1 MAKITFTN
9 KQDLIVSAF
18 PEVNKLTATDINLI
32 KSVINEND
40 DLKTDKG
47 TYTGT
52 SQNLKEL
59 IDNAVF
65 DGALTYQTLAE
76 LPTAPYPSE
85 GTPAKVAND
94 PSVPNNGDWAVS
106 GGSWI
111 QNATTETYIQV
122 SRAFVHNKP
131 TLSNAVLST
140 DIEQGD
146 SINIKERTT
155 GAGDGGVWDVVL
167 SSAVT
172 ENNYNIVQ
180 CTGVA
185 TLSLVNRVQ
194 IRTNTD
200 ETPRALIGGGGGG
213 IAILGDSTL
222 AGVGAGGTVY
232 GEANSDSASGFSG
245 DLKFACYQNIS
256 LFTPPTDKDPLFE
269 SYKVDDITG
278 TKQPRVQM
286 TKGLNSILTK
296 TFTKNSRADVG
307 DDFFIFFGTRT
318 SNAAATAVV
327 TIYNQNNVQVHQ
339 ETIDSYKAPI
349 NFGTAGSFSQGLKVN
364 QFKLTNALSA
374 INSNDT
380 FKVIINGIDV
390 LDRGSGVS
398 SDGSIWY
405 YGCSQ
410 AETSQVYNF
419 AVGSSTLKAGT
430 SANTTRGVEALTQ
443 LQKAYD
449 LDCEVF
455 YLGWGTNDSK
465 SGISTVEAFKNEYY
479 AIILDIISNTV
490 SPEIILLT
498 APKGATGSIY
508 ENNVEYNEAIRQVSK
523 SMKVG
528 LIDVEKYFA
537 QKSTA
542 NNGYY
547 FDDVHPNELGYNA
560 TLGAI
565 CSQMGI
571 PKNKIESPEVLIES
585 GISRNEIPTSNDFT
599 VQAEKRVR
607 VSGIINIANG
617 TALEFVKCK
626 VVLTNNTAGS
636 SVTIAQQV
644 VHVPVVGSIALGQI
658 SFDDFYEFS
667 SNPVSV
673 DVSVQLQDYN
683 IRGTDST
690 SVVIINAE

>member
-1 MAKITFTN
+1 MQN
-9 KQDLIVSAF
+9 
-18 PEVNKLTATDINLI
+18 
-32 KSVINEND
+32 
-40 DLKTDKG
+40 G
-47 TYTGT
+47 TTGIY
-52 SQNLKEL
+52 E
-59 IDNAVF
+59 
-65 DGALTYQTLAE
+65 E
-76 LPTAPYPSE
+76 
-85 GTPAKVAND
+85 
-94 PSVPNNGDWAVS
+94 
-106 GGSWI
+106 
-111 QNATTETYIQV
+111 V

-131 TLSNAVLST
+131 TLSSAVLST

-146 SINIKERTT
+146 SINIKERILNQ
-155 GAGDGGVWDVVL
+155 GDGGVWDVVL
-167 SSAVT
+167 SSSVT

-180 CTGVA
+180 CTGIS

-222 AGVGAGGTVY
+222 AGVGAGGDVY
-232 GEANSDSASGFSG
+232 GEVNSDNASGFSG

-256 LFTPPTDKDPLFE
+256 SFTPPNIKDRLFE
-269 SYKVDDITG
+269 SYKVDDLRG

-286 TKGLNSILTK
+286 TKGLNSTLVK
-296 TFTKNSRADVG
+296 TFTKNSRTDVG
-307 DDFFIFFGTRT
+307 NDFFIFFGTRT

-327 TIYNQNNVQVHQ
+327 TIYNQNDVQVHQ
-339 ETIDSYKAPI
+339 ETIDSYKASI
-349 NFGTAGSFSQGLKVN
+349 NFGTAGTFTQELKVN
-364 QFKLTNALSA
+364 QFKLTNALST

-380 FKVIINGIDV
+380 FKVIINGVDV

-398 SDGSIWY
+398 ADGSIWY

-410 AETSQVYNF
+410 TETSQVYNF
-419 AVGSSTLKAGT
+419 AVSSSTLKAGT

-443 LQKAYD
+443 LQKAYN
-449 LDCEVF
+449 LGCEVF

-465 SGISTVEAFKNEYY
+465 SGVSTVEAFKNEYY

-523 SMKVG
+523 SMQVG
-528 LIDVEKYFA
+528 LIDVEKYFS
-537 QKSTA
+537 QKSTP

-560 TLGAI
+560 TLAAI
-565 CSQMGI
+565 CSQLGI
-571 PKNKIESPEVLIES
+571 PKNKIESPEVLTES
-585 GISRNEIPTSNDFT
+585 VISRHQIASSSNFTSTFIEVLNVT

-607 VSGIINIANG
+607 VSGVINLANG
-617 TALEFVKCK
+617 TALDFVKCR
-626 VVLTNNTAGS
+626 VVLTNNTLAA

-644 VHVPVVGSIALGQI
+644 VNVPVVGSLALGQI
-658 SFDDFYEFS
+658 LFDDLYEFL

-673 DVSVQLQDYN
+673 GVSVQLQDYN
-683 IRGTDST
+683 IRISDST